1 MGVDDGRV
9 ADHMAEMLEQREGP
23 TWSGD
28 IKAATQCGLSMNGP
42 LLHSH
47 WR

>member
-1 MGVDDGRV
+1 MDEGRV
-9 ADHMAEMLEQREGP
+9 VDHMAEMLEKREGP

-28 IKAATQCGLSMNGP
+28 IKAATQCGLSMNGS
-42 LLHSH
+42 LLRSH